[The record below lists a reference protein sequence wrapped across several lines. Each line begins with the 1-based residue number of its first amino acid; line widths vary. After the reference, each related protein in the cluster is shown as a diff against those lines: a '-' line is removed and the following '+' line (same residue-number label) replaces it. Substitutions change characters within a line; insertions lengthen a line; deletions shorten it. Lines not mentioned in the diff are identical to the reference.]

1 MGFKNLPK
9 DFFGNHY
16 ERAKRNYE
24 LVTSREKIKF
34 QQKYPYANVE
44 NFFFDADIARNG
56 DVVGTSVKYK
66 KVDITGYIFKK
77 NYKNVL
83 YWQPRIWG
91 PEGTVQKFVTN
102 TNPFPYDN
110 VTKFKIYVTKDN
122 NFPSNFENL
131 NIEWTGKDIRKVS
144 VNENDPYFCSLLS
157 ACVISHVGGISRKH
171 LVENE
176 NTPKIVTSIAR
187 YCVYYH
193 LKRFLEDPSKL
204 GPYLTEDLKGLV
216 KNNLRVRKIWKRK
229 FVRTKENL
237 SLWYSQQESK
247 QGKQNI
253 RNYRYVFGSRVF
265 GGVLG
270 IEYEEIDLVLPKNVE
285 TDWMSF
291 VKENS
296 DGLTKTGQKLLQM
309 AIESYVYS
317 VLGSQARTRWPIVG
331 QGAKSLQTQDIF
343 HVLVKD
349 SIVQDDPVKNI
360 NNLRTAIEN
369 TNVLLNLVIC
379 PGITLIPSSMIIL
392 KKRVAGYN
400 NYLTLAT
407 KDMKFG
413 VNEDVNRAKR
423 GAVKIIREPTT
434 TSQQKE
440 EEENPVLQIGNKNR
454 GSPQKPSVNNIRP
467 VISTNEK
474 NSVNVLPTLGGAVTV
489 GFLNCKIRYIKIFI
503 IL

>member
-9 DFFGNHY
+9 EFFGNHY
-16 ERAKRNYE
+16 EKAKRNYE

-34 QQKYPYANVE
+34 RQKYPYADLND
-44 NFFFDADIARNG
+44 FTFDADIARNG
-56 DVVGTSVKYK
+56 DVVGTSVRYK
-66 KVDITGYIFKK
+66 KIRSLPDITGYIFKK
-77 NYKNVL
+77 NYENVL

-102 TNPFPYDN
+102 TNSFPYDN
-110 VTKFKIYVTKDN
+110 VTKFKIYVTEN
-122 NFPSNFENL
+122 NSFPSNFENL
-131 NIEWTGKDIRKVS
+131 NIEWKGTEKDVRKVS

-157 ACVISHVGGISRKH
+157 ACVISHVGGVSRKH

-193 LKRFLEDPSKL
+193 LKRFLKDPSKL
-204 GPYLTEDLKGLV
+204 GPYLTEDLKSLV

-229 FVRTKENL
+229 FVRTKANL
-237 SLWYSQQESK
+237 SLWYSQQEN
-247 QGKQNI
+247 KQNI

-270 IEYEEIDLVLPKNVE
+270 IEYEEIDHIVPQNVE
-285 TDWMSF
+285 TDWMSL

-296 DGLTKTGQKLLQM
+296 NGLTKTGQKLLQM
-309 AIESYVYS
+309 TIESYVYS
-317 VLGSQARTRWPIVG
+317 VLGSQARTRWLIVG

-360 NNLRTAIEN
+360 SNLRTAIEN
-369 TNVLLNLVIC
+369 TNVLLSLVIC
-379 PGITLIPSSMIIL
+379 PGIILIPSSMIIL

-407 KDMKFG
+407 KDMKFS
-413 VNEDVNRAKR
+413 VNEDVNRVRTEGSKDVPQT
-423 GAVKIIREPTT
+423 GN
-434 TSQQKE
+434 
-440 EEENPVLQIGNKNR
+440 ENEGGGDLSPP
-454 GSPQKPSVNNIRP
+454 PQKPLAGDSPGNNMRP
-467 VISTNEK
+467 VISINEK
-474 NSVNVLPTLGGAVTV
+474 NHDVLPTLGRAITV
-489 GFLNCKIRYIKIFI
+489 GFLIAKYVI
-503 IL
+503 

>member
-1 MGFKNLPK
+1 MGFKNLPRE
-9 DFFGNHY
+9 FFGNHY

-24 LVTSREKIKF
+24 LATSREKIKF
-34 QQKYPYANVE
+34 RQKYPYANVE
-44 NFFFDADIARNG
+44 DFFFDADIARNG

-66 KVDITGYIFKK
+66 KVRSLPDITGHIFKK
-77 NYKNVL
+77 NYENVL
-83 YWQPRIWG
+83 HWQPRIWG

-131 NIEWTGKDIRKVS
+131 NIEWKGTEKDIRKVS
-144 VNENDPYFCSLLS
+144 VNEEDQYFCSLLS
-157 ACVISHVGGISRKH
+157 AIVISHVGGMSRKH
-171 LVENE
+171 LVESE
-176 NTPKIVTSIAR
+176 NTPRIVTSIAR

-193 LKRFLEDPSKL
+193 LKGFLKDPSKL

-237 SLWYSQQESK
+237 SLWYSTQEN
-247 QGKQNI
+247 KQNI

-270 IEYEEIDLVLPKNVE
+270 IEYEEIDHVLPKNVE

-360 NNLRTAIEN
+360 SNMRSAIEN

-379 PGITLIPSSMIIL
+379 PGIILIPSSMIIL

-413 VNEDVNRAKR
+413 VNEDVNRVADVRAKR
-423 GAVKIIREPTT
+423 GDETGN
-434 TSQQKE
+434 
-440 EEENPVLQIGNKNR
+440 ENEG
-454 GSPQKPSVNNIRP
+454 GGDSPPPRKPLADDSTENNIRP
-467 VISTNEK
+467 VISTNKEN
-474 NSVNVLPTLGGAVTV
+474 NSNANVLPTLGGAITV
-489 GFLNCKIRYIKIFI
+489 GFLIAKYVI
-503 IL
+503 